1 MSNSMAERADSG
13 PHTRCDEPKK
23 RMAKVE
29 LPVVTLHD
37 KRRDY
42 GQILRRSRDLAGM
55 NRDQTADALGVDP
68 AQISRWESGDENA
81 QTFRYQAHPVLKST
95 LLIAQAEAT
104 QGAIVRTLIE
114 VERKV
119 G

>member
-1 MSNSMAERADSG
+1 MPSTLPQPVASG
-13 PHTRCDEPKK
+13 PRTRYE
-23 RMAKVE
+23 RQAKAD
-29 LPVVTLHD
+29 LPAVTLRD
-37 KRRDY
+37 KRAHY
-42 GQILRRSRDLAGM
+42 GQILRRSRELAGM
-55 NRDQTADALGVDP
+55 NRDETAHALSVDP
-68 AQISRWESGDENA
+68 AQITRWESGDENA

>member
-1 MSNSMAERADSG
+1 MSASLPNRIESGPRTRYDRQAKAELPAVTIREKRAD
-13 PHTRCDEPKK
+13 
-23 RMAKVE
+23 
-29 LPVVTLHD
+29 
-37 KRRDY
+37 Y
-42 GQILRRSRDLAGM
+42 GRILRRARELAGM
-55 NRDQTADALGVDP
+55 NRDEVARALGDVDP
-68 AQISRWESGDENA
+68 AQVTRWESGDENG

>member
-1 MSNSMAERADSG
+1 MRADMPTRLPNRIDAG
-13 PHTRCDEPKK
+13 PRTRYE
-23 RMAKVE
+23 RQAKAD
-29 LPVVTLHD
+29 LPGITLRD
-37 KRRDY
+37 KREEY
-42 GQILRRSRDLAGM
+42 GKILRRSRELAGL
-55 NRDQTADALGVDP
+55 NRDQTAHALNVDP
-68 AQISRWESGDENA
+68 AQITRWESGDENA

-95 LLIAQAEAT
+95 LLVAQAEAT